1 MSLPVKPI
9 LAIVLF
15 LFATG
20 CSHTHERRNRG
31 SLKDAMRVA
40 AGKEEK
46 LPSMDS
52 SESYDSRYE
61 SEYGSDSSSDDEYVS
76 YSSNVS
82 SERSNG
88 RMDLKVSTI
97 PVRNSE
103 IEMVRQ
109 TSIYAESNDTNAAF
123 GAAFSMGSYEF
134 TPHSLQEEATHNAF
148 SYGWSV
154 YLKGY
159 TNPKWVFVSPYLL
172 VGFGVGEFR
181 WSYARSVVVGDGSEI
196 RSDSLGYTDLEFGV
210 GGEVAR
216 SYGVGLSLSASALW
230 RIYSYQTREGFDND
244 MFSDHFTSKFGVSLT
259 GTF

>member
-20 CSHTHERRNRG
+20 CSHTHEHRSRG

-40 AGKEEK
+40 AGKEDK
-46 LPSMDS
+46 LPSMDGRD
-52 SESYDSRYE
+52 SYDSRYE
-61 SEYGSDSSSDDEYVS
+61 PEYESTSDDQYVS
-76 YSSNVS
+76 YSSNAS
-82 SERSNG
+82 SEKGKG
-88 RMDLKVSTI
+88 RLGLKVSSI

-109 TSIYAESNDTNAAF
+109 TSVYAESSEHNAAF

-181 WSYARSVVVGDGSEI
+181 WSYARPVVVGDGSEI
-196 RSDSLGYTDLEFGV
+196 ISDSLGYTDFEFGV